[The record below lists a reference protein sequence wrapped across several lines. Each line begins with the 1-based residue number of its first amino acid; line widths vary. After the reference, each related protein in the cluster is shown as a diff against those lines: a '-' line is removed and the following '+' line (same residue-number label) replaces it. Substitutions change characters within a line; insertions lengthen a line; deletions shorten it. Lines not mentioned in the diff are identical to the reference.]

1 MQANSEEKHC
11 KRSMTA
17 PSHPKEAHFLCPFA
31 LESVS
36 GKLVLPARV
45 ARVSQLL
52 QTGETHKVD
61 HPVA

>member
-1 MQANSEEKHC
+1 MQANFEEKHC
-11 KRSMTA
+11 KMSMTA
-17 PSHPKEAHFLCPFA
+17 PSHPKEAHVLSPFA

-52 QTGETHKVD
+52 QTGETHKID